1 MRLFPELGRSQIS
14 DLVVKFSEF
23 LALGAAEGSSG
34 ALDSHMLGASC
45 SGVHVRKVGDLACA
59 AGAVLVFARRAALR
73 GSAPVRLHGLGIQL
87 TACRGDV
94 SLVGLA
100 LVVDDIAHDPC
111 HLEEL

>member
-1 MRLFPELGRSQIS
+1 
-14 DLVVKFSEF
+14 
-23 LALGAAEGSSG
+23 
-34 ALDSHMLGASC
+34 
-45 SGVHVRKVGDLACA
+45 
-59 AGAVLVFARRAALR
+59 
-73 GSAPVRLHGLGIQL
+73 VRLHGLGIQL